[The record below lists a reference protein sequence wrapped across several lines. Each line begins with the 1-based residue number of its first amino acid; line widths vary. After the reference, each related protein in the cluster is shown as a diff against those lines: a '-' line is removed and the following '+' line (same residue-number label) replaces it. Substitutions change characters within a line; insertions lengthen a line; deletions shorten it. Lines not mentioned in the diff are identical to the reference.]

1 MFSAECWPATK
12 EVEMRFIV
20 METKMLRWTAGVTR
34 TDRIR
39 NDAIWQIRKKF
50 GVAPIVDKLREALLR
65 WYDHVLRGKK
75 TASETKKGEKW
86 VEVTQQ
92 SNLLEDEGLSEI
104 SESKFGAPDL
114 AVIPLPQVLHELDDT
129 AAVLGRDAKRLRD
142 STVDAISDVRVEAQS
157 TSVRLAQKVRE
168 GNSSLLEGLNSSFK
182 AVDDR
187 IRMVPTVA
195 TLAPDGSAPR
205 IPFFSGT
212 TDGLQLSAWL
222 RRFDDIARTRVVP
235 LNSEQ
240 KTNLLI
246 AYLEGVAR
254 EKIEELSEA
263 DRRSFDAV
271 VNHLRSFFE
280 GPHHRYMARQMLSS
294 CRQEATEPSVIF
306 ANRLLGLVR
315 AATAG
320 QDPAVQK
327 ERVLEEFVA
336 HLRPDIRSFVKLDN
350 PASFEQ
356 AVNRAQ
362 TVEQLLAEATTDRLI
377 NPTVRA
383 MADVSAFNTPRPGP
397 NVRNTAGAMHR
408 DANLRTPQRG
418 SSASTA
424 EDEVTWLGN
433 APPRLCNS
441 DKSHQINP
449 QALKSFYNFSLCS
462 SRRLL
467 KALLRVKM
475 WQQISGLR
483 KPTPK
488 GIIWTLPSPIETPST
503 LRGVRSCS
511 RDVVAERPSS
521 STQCHA
527 QLGQRA
533 RIFDLGLQ
541 LHFGIAQS
549 VLVGI

>member
-1 MFSAECWPATK
+1 M
-12 EVEMRFIV
+12 
-20 METKMLRWTAGVTR
+20 
-34 TDRIR
+34 
-39 NDAIWQIRKKF
+39 
-50 GVAPIVDKLREALLR
+50 
-65 WYDHVLRGKK
+65 
-75 TASETKKGEKW
+75 
-86 VEVTQQ
+86 
-92 SNLLEDEGLSEI
+92 
-104 SESKFGAPDL
+104 
-114 AVIPLPQVLHELDDT
+114 IPLPQVLHELDDT
-129 AAVLGRDAKRLRD
+129 AVVLGRDAKRLRD

-157 TSVRLAQKVRE
+157 TSVRLAQE
-168 GNSSLLEGLNSSFK
+168 

-187 IRMVPTVA
+187 MRMVPTVA

-240 KTNLLI
+240 KANLLI
-246 AYLEGVAR
+246 AYLEEVAR
-254 EKIEELSEA
+254 EKIEELSEE

-280 GPHHRYMARQMLSS
+280 GPHHRYMARQMLSF
-294 CRQEATEPSVIF
+294 CRQETTEPSVIF

-336 HLRPDIRSFVKLDN
+336 RLRPDIRYFVKLDN

-397 NVRNTAGAMHR
+397 VVRNTAGAMHR

-418 SSASTA
+418 SSASIA

-433 APPRLCNS
+433 VPPRRCNS
-441 DKSHQINP
+441 DK
-449 QALKSFYNFSLCS
+449 
-462 SRRLL
+462 R
-467 KALLRVKM
+467 
-475 WQQISGLR
+475 ISPPPR
-483 KPTPK
+483 
-488 GIIWTLPSPIETPST
+488 
-503 LRGVRSCS
+503 RSCN
-511 RDVVAERPSS
+511 AK
-521 STQCHA
+521 
-527 QLGQRA
+527 
-533 RIFDLGLQ
+533 
-541 LHFGIAQS
+541 
-549 VLVGI
+549 

>member
-1 MFSAECWPATK
+1 MGPPT
-12 EVEMRFIV
+12 
-20 METKMLRWTAGVTR
+20 TR
-34 TDRIR
+34 S
-39 NDAIWQIRKKF
+39 Q
-50 GVAPIVDKLREALLR
+50 
-65 WYDHVLRGKK
+65 
-75 TASETKKGEKW
+75 TKKGEKW
-86 VEVTQQ
+86 VEATQQ
-92 SNLLEDEGLSEI
+92 TSLLEDEGLSET
-104 SESKFGAPDL
+104 SESKFGASDL

-129 AAVLGRDAKRLRD
+129 AVVLGRDAKRLRD

-157 TSVRLAQKVRE
+157 TSVRLAQEVRE
-168 GNSSLLEGLNSSFK
+168 GNSSLLEGLNASFK

-187 IRMVPTVA
+187 MRMVPTVA

-240 KTNLLI
+240 KANLLI

-254 EKIEELSEA
+254 EKIEELSEE

-294 CRQEATEPSVIF
+294 CRQETTEPSVIF

-336 HLRPDIRSFVKLDN
+336 RLRPDIRYFVKLDN

-397 NVRNTAGAMHR
+397 VVRNTAGAMHR

-418 SSASTA
+418 SSASIA

-433 APPRLCNS
+433 APPRRCNS
-441 DKSHQINP
+441 DKPHQIERMP
-449 QALKSFYNFSLCS
+449 EWQ
-462 SRRLL
+462 RLWSE
-467 KALLRVKM
+467 M
-475 WQQISGLR
+475 TNYPG
-483 KPTPK
+483 
-488 GIIWTLPSPIETPST
+488 
-503 LRGVRSCS
+503 
-511 RDVVAERPSS
+511 
-521 STQCHA
+521 
-527 QLGQRA
+527 
-533 RIFDLGLQ
+533 
-541 LHFGIAQS
+541 
-549 VLVGI
+549 